1 MLTRF
6 GSTQI
11 SGLHKNAVTTLEA
24 SGAQSV
30 RGPTSQTAKT
40 IRGAESMSLGY
51 ELASTNASGDR
62 RLAALVAG
70 TLNPAAAVLDLDGA
84 EAIGAFTG

>member
-1 MLTRF
+1 
-6 GSTQI
+6 
-11 SGLHKNAVTTLEA
+11 
-24 SGAQSV
+24 
-30 RGPTSQTAKT
+30 
-40 IRGAESMSLGY
+40 MSLGY